1 MLKKENK
8 ITKKNLIELYKLPKK
23 VKFCKLCTISNQRP
37 RITFDENDICSACNF
52 AKYKR
57 KVNWFKREEELLRLL
72 DKHRSKTNKH
82 DCVVPSSG
90 GKDSG
95 YVAHTLKTKYGMKPL
110 TVTWSPNSWTEIGLQ
125 NYSGLVDAGLDNI
138 LGKPDG
144 QVNRHLAKLGFT
156 ILGEPF
162 QGFVYGQ
169 ANFPLKVA
177 VQNEIPL
184 IFYGEN
190 GEVEYGGDM
199 INAYQPMKKVN
210 YANIHYFSSY
220 PLRFWKK
227 FKITK
232 QDLEIYDAP
241 DIEQIEKIGIQQHFF
256 GYYHF
261 WDPQENYYYCAKNTN
276 FKINPVR
283 SESTYSRYSS
293 LDDKL
298 DGFHYYLGFI
308 KFGIGRATSDSAHEI
323 RDGKITRDEGIA
335 LVKKYDDEFPKK
347 YFKFFLEYLDITED
361 FFWNVV
367 NSWRSDHIWKK
378 VGKKYKLRH
387 LIK

>member
-1 MLKKENK
+1 M
-8 ITKKNLIELYKLPKK
+8 
-23 VKFCKLCTISNQRP
+23 SNQRP
-37 RITFDENDICSACNF
+37 RKTYDKNNVCSACNF

-57 KVNWFKREEELLRLL
+57 KVNWFKRDEELLRLL

-95 YVAHTLKTKYGMKPL
+95 YVAHILKAKYGMKPL
-110 TVTWSPNSWTEIGLQ
+110 TATWSPNAWTDIGLK
-125 NYSGLVDAGLDNI
+125 NYTGLVDAGLDNI

-144 QVNRHLAKLGFT
+144 IVNRRLAKLGF
-156 ILGEPF
+156 IVLGEPF

-169 ANFPLKVA
+169 ANFPLRVA
-177 VQNEIPL
+177 VQHEIPL

-199 INAYQPMKKVN
+199 TNAYQPMKKVN
-210 YANIHYFSSY
+210 YANKHYFSSY
-220 PLRFWKK
+220 PLKFWKK
-227 FKITK
+227 YKINSS
-232 QDLEIYDAP
+232 DLEIYDAP
-241 DIEQIEKIGIQQHFF
+241 DIKSIKKIGIEQHFF

-276 FKINPVR
+276 FKLNPVR
-283 SESTYSRYSS
+283 SESTYSRYAS

-323 RDGKITRDEGIA
+323 RDGKITRDEGVS
-335 LVKKYDDEFPKK
+335 LVRKYDDEFPGKN
-347 YFKFFLEYLDITED
+347 FKFFLEYLNIKED
-361 FFWNVV
+361 LFWDVI
-367 NSWRSDHIWKK
+367 NSWRSNHIWKK
-378 VGKKYKLRH
+378 VGTKYKLKN